1 MAESQTPSLLNRL
14 SADRLGDLPA
24 TIERP
29 SEPTERGRSPETVPS
44 GRRPEE
50 LIPEREVKEPAK
62 RADDDLGERTEPAKV
77 KRYKIR
83 NVDGDGHSELT
94 LEEIAAQGLMDRL
107 VASANQLPTLSKKYQ
122 EQLEKLANAGLKG
135 EAPAAQPAAK
145 PAPPKPTAEQI
156 KQVYLPMLQ
165 ETVKELHMEAD
176 FAEAYPQV
184 GTELMYFRD
193 IIENVVEKL
202 GNVIDWIGAEVQKR
216 NHETVRTMLDSEI
229 DKLAALG
236 AGKDGDKLY
245 ASLNEPEVRANFVN
259 YLRKDI
265 NPVVGALTHE
275 NMKRFWIGFNGE
287 DLLKFTKE
295 AAKKQAQPEDRR
307 RAKSDGTPSR
317 PGIPETPT
325 EKGLLDR
332 MTELRLGEA
341 N

>member
-1 MAESQTPSLLNRL
+1 MAEPQTPSLLNRL

-29 SEPTERGRSPETVPS
+29 EPTEPGRPSETVPS
-44 GRRPEE
+44 GRRPEVQQRE
-50 LIPEREVKEPAK
+50 LAEPAK
-62 RADDDLGERTEPAKV
+62 HSDEDLGERTETPKV

-107 VASANQLPTLSKKYQ
+107 VASANQLPTLSRKYQ
-122 EQLEKLANAGLKG
+122 EQLEKAANAGLQKT
-135 EAPAAQPAAK
+135 EVAAPAPK
-145 PAPPKPTAEQI
+145 PVQPKPTAEQI

-165 ETVKELHMEAD
+165 ETVKELHMEPD

-193 IIENVVEKL
+193 VIENVVEKL
-202 GNVIDWIGAEVQKR
+202 GNVIDWIGVEVQKR
-216 NHETVRTMLDSEI
+216 NHETVRSMLDGEI

-245 ASLNEPEVRANFVN
+245 APLNEPEVRANFVN

-295 AAKKQAQPEDRR
+295 AAKKQAQPDDRR